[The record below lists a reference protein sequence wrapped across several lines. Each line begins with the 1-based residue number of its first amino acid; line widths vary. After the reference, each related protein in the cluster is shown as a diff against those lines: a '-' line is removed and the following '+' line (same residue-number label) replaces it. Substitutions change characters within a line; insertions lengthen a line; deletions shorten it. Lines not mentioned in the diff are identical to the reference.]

1 LPKYPITDIAISY
14 ICEISPPSKRGPLTS
29 GPQLLITLGL
39 VVGFFT
45 CYGTSNINS
54 SLSWRLPFIFL
65 SGLAFTFSAAALLWL
80 IPSPRWLSLHGRT
93 AEAAETWDFLGVS
106 HADREKLEIAEEE
119 EEQRVSVEI
128 EEPVRPAGSP
138 SDKDKEAQ
146 VTTRPVES
154 HHKGGFWALFAR
166 DVRARSIF
174 AIFLMG
180 MQQLSGIDGVLYV
193 RVLSIKNYKRTN

>member
-1 LPKYPITDIAISY
+1 
-14 ICEISPPSKRGPLTS
+14 
-29 GPQLLITLGL
+29 

-45 CYGTSNINS
+45 CYGTANINS
-54 SLSWRLPFIFL
+54 SLSWRLPFILL

-80 IPSPRWLSLHGRT
+80 IPSPRWLSVHGRA
-93 AEAAETWDFLGVS
+93 AEAAATWDFLGVS

-119 EEQRVSVEI
+119 EEEEQRVSVGI
-128 EEPVRPAGSP
+128 EGPPVRPAGSP

-146 VTTRPVES
+146 PTTRPVQS
-154 HHKGGFWALFAR
+154 HHKSAFWALFAR

-193 RVLSIKNYKRTN
+193 RVLSI